1 MASLSKLRG
10 FIRNNP
16 MRRNFHALRNYLYD
30 FKRFR
35 LHSSAFDP
43 EVSAEAMG
51 ARITKEY
58 HRIEKGM
65 ALPNPRPGFGLST
78 VEYLL
83 NAVPR
88 LEAMSGPCL
97 ATQGA
102 RGSLAQY
109 VAFHDKMQ
117 QGALVPP
124 ALRAF
129 VDAQPEGFPGGAMRM
144 TRSELQTATAMDFDR
159 FARARYSTRQFT
171 GVAVPEA
178 GIKAGVATA
187 LKSPRVCNR
196 ESRRVYAA
204 FDPVLREKL
213 LSFQN
218 GNRGFGDQAGAILI
232 ITSDLRYFTDFGERN
247 QAFVDGGL
255 FAMTLALALHGQ
267 GYGTCF
273 LNWSAPF
280 WRDRDMRKAF
290 GIPDHEAV
298 ITFLAVGCLPETFDV
313 AISPAPSVEEVLRT
327 LG

>member
-10 FIRNNP
+10 YIRNNP

-30 FKRFR
+30 FQRFR
-35 LHSSAFDP
+35 THSSAFDP
-43 EVSAEAMG
+43 EISAEAMA

-65 ALPNPRPGFGLST
+65 ALPDPRPGFGQST

-83 NAVPR
+83 KTVPR
-88 LEAMSGPCL
+88 LEASFGACL

-109 VAFHDKMQ
+109 VAFHDQMG
-117 QGALVPP
+117 QGDLVSP
-124 ALRAF
+124 ALRGF
-129 VDAQPEGFPGGAMRM
+129 VATQSEGLPGGAMSM
-144 TRSELQTATAMDFDR
+144 TRAELQAATAVDFDR
-159 FARARYSTRQFT
+159 FAKARYSTRQFT
-171 GVAVPEA
+171 GAAVPEA
-178 GIKAGVATA
+178 DIKAAIATA

-218 GNRGFGDQAGAILI
+218 GNRGFGDKAGAILV
-232 ITSDLRYFTDFGERN
+232 ITSDLRHFTDFGERN

-255 FAMTLALALHGQ
+255 FAMTLAFALHGQ

-280 WRDRDMRKAF
+280 WRDRDMRRSF
-290 GIPDHEAV
+290 GIPDHEVV
-298 ITFLAVGCLPETFDV
+298 ITFLAVGCLPDQFDV
-313 AISPAPSVEEVLRT
+313 AISPVPSVEAVFHS